1 MQATKTN
8 LEHNTDILPFPWFV
22 TGVSD
27 GESSFS
33 VTIYKD
39 SKRKTGWRITP
50 SFSIEL
56 HGKDII
62 LLQKIKSFFQDVG
75 KINIR
80 QSNGQGIYF
89 VRSYEVLTNIIIP
102 NFDKY
107 FLLTQKRSD
116 FLLFKSI
123 IELMNNG
130 EHLTDERM
138 RKIVSLR
145 ASMNKGLSEEL
156 MESFPNIIP
165 VGRPLVEVP
174 QTLDGRRYYMSYPL
188 VSRLPRF

>member
-1 MQATKTN
+1 M
-8 LEHNTDILPFPWFV
+8 
-22 TGVSD
+22 SD

-39 SKRKTGWRITP
+39 SKCKTSVLDVITP

-102 NFDKY
+102 HFDKY
-107 FLLTQKRSD
+107 S
-116 FLLFKSI
+116 
-123 IELMNNG
+123 N
-130 EHLTDERM
+130 
-138 RKIVSLR
+138 
-145 ASMNKGLSEEL
+145 
-156 MESFPNIIP
+156 
-165 VGRPLVEVP
+165 
-174 QTLDGRRYYMSYPL
+174 
-188 VSRLPRF
+188 